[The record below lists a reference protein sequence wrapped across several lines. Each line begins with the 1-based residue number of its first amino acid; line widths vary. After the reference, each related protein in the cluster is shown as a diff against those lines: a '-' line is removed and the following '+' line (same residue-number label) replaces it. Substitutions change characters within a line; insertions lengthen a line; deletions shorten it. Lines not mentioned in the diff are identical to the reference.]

1 MGAPSLDL
9 VAWLLELGAAPDG
22 LGVREENGLYKSPTP
37 LSTVAFGL
45 QTKVTYARMYGFG
58 VLSPQD
64 EAAAREPVVAAGLA
78 LVAAGAD
85 VNAVTVTN
93 PCGNPLRQSPVVGAI
108 GAGATALLPAFAA
121 AGLSAEEASVGLIAL
136 GGSFFAASE
145 EEIAAVVAQARAR
158 SGGRGRSALGT
169 VRMGSLRGPGAM
181 TAPCA
186 PQLVAA
192 GGSLNGLP
200 GLSLN
205 GAETPLESGGRA
217 SLAAASCD
225 YGQQFH
231 LLTPP
236 PMRFVPALMTAV
248 MKPELGLPRLRALL
262 SAGADIVIGPRPDS
276 WRRVPATLRGR
287 HSAALASVL
296 EMPAMGPGREDA
308 VEALLSSPAGRSL
321 TMEEVGPPAG
331 FFWGSGSRC
340 CWPKLPPSA
349 IALLRWLRMWPALA
363 AGRSCRPGWGE
374 ARL

>member
-158 SGGRGRSALGT
+158 SGGRGRSARHRQNG
-169 VRMGSLRGPGAM
+169 VPPWPGSHDCALRS
-181 TAPCA
+181 T
-186 PQLVAA
+186 A
-192 GGSLNGLP
+192 GG
-200 GLSLN
+200 
-205 GAETPLESGGRA
+205 GGR
-217 SLAAASCD
+217 LAEWPSRAKS
-225 YGQQFH
+225 Q
-231 LLTPP
+231 
-236 PMRFVPALMTAV
+236 RRRNPARVRWAR
-248 MKPELGLPRLRALL
+248 LP
-262 SAGADIVIGPRPDS
+262 
-276 WRRVPATLRGR
+276 
-287 HSAALASVL
+287 
-296 EMPAMGPGREDA
+296 
-308 VEALLSSPAGRSL
+308 
-321 TMEEVGPPAG
+321 
-331 FFWGSGSRC
+331 SRC
-340 CWPKLPPSA
+340 EL
-349 IALLRWLRMWPALA
+349 
-363 AGRSCRPGWGE
+363 
-374 ARL
+374 